1 MSFRTSPVPL
11 WYSQL
16 QYHQMVAGF
25 PPNMFIKS
33 MNNFDISK
41 PGLGNGGE

>member
-11 WYSQL
+11 CHSEV
-16 QYHQMVAGF
+16 QYHQMVPAF
-25 PPNMFIKS
+25 HPNMFIKS

-41 PGLGNGGE
+41 PRLGNGVE